1 MHLRVY
7 LYRKKYST
15 SGHRGGIVL
24 MKHRSA
30 TNGYMSVPKVKDN
43 EKTPWLNIYSS
54 PRTSTE
60 IFNVGRAFSLK
71 ILNLR
76 FMHLLGSPR
85 SFLFLL
91 EQMSIHFY
99 KFHIKCKV
107 RNVVRFVDFISN
119 VINMEKLYKYKYVW

>member
-7 LYRKKYST
+7 LYRKNYST
-15 SGHRGGIVL
+15 SGHWGEIVGMEMEKDVL

-30 TNGYMSVPKVKDN
+30 TNGYMWVPKVKDN
-43 EKTPWLNIYSS
+43 DKTPWLKIYPS
-54 PRTSTE
+54 PRTNSQ

-76 FMHLLGSPR
+76 FMHLLGSPH

-99 KFHIKCKV
+99 RFHIKCKV
-107 RNVVRFVDFISN
+107 RNGTFCRFHI
-119 VINMEKLYKYKYVW
+119 KYNEY